1 DDLHIVSLAGADAV
15 LATEGPKRKLDAT
28 PRFHEL
34 KASVAELRPPLLVLD
49 TLADFFAGDEI
60 SRTHARQFIG
70 MLRGLAIE
78 FERCILLLAH
88 PSLSG
93 MSSGSGTS
101 GSTAWS
107 NSVGSRLYLE
117 RVKDD
122 RGVEQDTDARVLK
135 TM

>member
-1 DDLHIVSLAGADAV
+1 
-15 LATEGPKRKLDAT
+15 
-28 PRFHEL
+28 
-34 KASVAELRPPLLVLD
+34 LD

-88 PSLSG
+88 PQLSG

-107 NSVGSRLYLE
+107 NSVRSRLYLE

-135 TM
+135 TMKANYSAVGTEIARRRGSTLGLDWIVTST